1 MKKYLSAVI
10 LLLVITLSLFACS
23 SDKKSTSKSKSSSSR
38 TETTKKDSTISRNL
52 LVKSAENT
60 QKQKSVEIKGTISLN
75 GDGTGLPV
83 NGDLLISGVQSFE
96 KNESQISID
105 MTSLFGSLGGGG
117 VESTDPI
124 IIETRTVDGFTYTKT
139 PSILGSASSWKKAKA
154 VSASGNSTQD
164 PSQFLEYFKG
174 AKDDYKTIGKEDI
187 DGVSTTQYQVTL
199 SPENL
204 KKQAKASG
212 GDLSDDSIE
221 AIEKTFTKDIVANV
235 WIDKNSLIKN
245 SK

>member
-75 GDGTGLPV
+75 GEGTGLPV

-105 MTSLFGSLGGGG
+105 MTSDHLVVAEL
-117 VESTDPI
+117 
-124 IIETRTVDGFTYTKT
+124 
-139 PSILGSASSWKKAKA
+139 
-154 VSASGNSTQD
+154 
-164 PSQFLEYFKG
+164 SQQ
-174 AKDDYKTIGKEDI
+174 I
-187 DGVSTTQYQVTL
+187 Q
-199 SPENL
+199 
-204 KKQAKASG
+204 
-212 GDLSDDSIE
+212 
-221 AIEKTFTKDIVANV
+221 
-235 WIDKNSLIKN
+235 
-245 SK
+245 